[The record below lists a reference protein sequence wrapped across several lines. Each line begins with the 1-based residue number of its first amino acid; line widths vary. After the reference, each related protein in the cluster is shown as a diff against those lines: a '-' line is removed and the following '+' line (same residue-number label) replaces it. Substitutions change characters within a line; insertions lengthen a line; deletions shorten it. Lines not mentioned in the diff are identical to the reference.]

1 MAQSISYKSIVA
13 SPRFV
18 YNVKF
23 VCGVQKNAFDKKCSA
38 IISRGIYSTEINI
51 LNFGL
56 KETRI
61 AKVFTPLV
69 VKNEAIA
76 IEPKFSRP
84 VNIEAVTLP
93 ALSATMDD
101 CCKLSEMIK
110 VNDEQLKIG
119 FVEIVSAV
127 ELEVVV
133 VYTVTNLEENNPSIE
148 VLQVQGKKLALR

>member
-1 MAQSISYKSIVA
+1 MAKDISYKSIVA

-23 VCGVQKNAFDKKCSA
+23 ICGVQKNPFDKKCSA
-38 IISRGIYSTEINI
+38 IIARGIYATEINI

-56 KETRI
+56 RETRI

-69 VKNEAIA
+69 VKNQAIA
-76 IEPKFSRP
+76 IEPKFSKP
-84 VNIEAVTLP
+84 VNIEAVVLP

-110 VNDEQLKIG
+110 TDDEQLKIG
-119 FVEIVSAV
+119 FVEIVSPV
-127 ELEVVV
+127 ELEVVA
-133 VYTVTNLEENNPSIE
+133 VYTVTSLEDNSPDIE

>member
-1 MAQSISYKSIVA
+1 MAKDISYKSIVA

-23 VCGVQKNAFDKKCSA
+23 VCGVQKNPFDRKCSA
-38 IISRGIYSTEINI
+38 IIARGIYATEINI

-56 KETRI
+56 RETRI

-69 VKNEAIA
+69 VKNQAIA
-76 IEPKFSRP
+76 IEPKFSKP
-84 VNIEAVTLP
+84 VNIEAVVLP

-110 VNDEQLKIG
+110 TDDEQLKIG
-119 FVEIVSAV
+119 FVEIVSPV
-127 ELEVVV
+127 ELEVVA
-133 VYTVTNLEENNPSIE
+133 VYTVTSLEDNSPHIE